1 MTAAKKKYRRLTD
14 REVMI
19 ASRLKAEFVARG
31 EAQGLS
37 QRKMAEE
44 MGWTPGTLNQ
54 YLLANVPVNYDAL
67 FKCCEY
73 LKVSPHVIDPTLQE
87 RVAPPPNKEDLRLML
102 KKIPPET
109 ALEIIRELG
118 QSLTDSQKKEAAIGI
133 LQPPA

>member
-1 MTAAKKKYRRLTD
+1 MTTSKKKYRRLTD

-19 ASRLKAEFVARG
+19 ANRLKAEFVARG
-31 EAQGLS
+31 EADGLS
-37 QRKMAEE
+37 QRKMAEA

-87 RVAPPPNKEDLRLML
+87 RVAPPPNKDDLRLML
-102 KKIPPET
+102 QKIPPET
-109 ALEIIRELG
+109 ALQIIEELA
-118 QSLTDSQKKEAAIGI
+118 QSLTDSQKREAAIAV

>member
-1 MTAAKKKYRRLTD
+1 MPSKPKKYRRLSD

-19 ASRLKAEFVARG
+19 ATRLKAEFVARG
-31 EAQGLS
+31 ESHDLS

-67 FKCCEY
+67 FKMCEY
-73 LKVSPHVIDPTLQE
+73 LKVSPHHIDPTLQE
-87 RVAPPPNKEDLRLML
+87 RVAPPPNTEDLRLML

-109 ALEIIRELG
+109 AAQIIVELG
-118 QSLTDSQKKEAAIGI
+118 QSLTDRQRKEAAIAI
-133 LQPPA
+133 LQPSG

>member
-1 MTAAKKKYRRLTD
+1 MTTSKKKYRRLTD

-19 ASRLKAEFVARG
+19 ANRLKAEFVARG
-31 EAQGLS
+31 EANGLS

-73 LKVSPHVIDPTLQE
+73 LKVSPHAIDPTLQE
-87 RVAPPPNKEDLRLML
+87 RVAPPPNKDDLRLML

>member
-1 MTAAKKKYRRLTD
+1 M
-14 REVMI
+14 
-19 ASRLKAEFVARG
+19 KAEFVARG
-31 EAQGLS
+31 EADGLS
-37 QRKMAEE
+37 QRKMAEA

-73 LKVSPHVIDPTLQE
+73 LKVSPHAIDPTLQE
-87 RVAPPPNKEDLRLML
+87 RVAPPPNKDDLRLML

-118 QSLTDSQKKEAAIGI
+118 QSLTDSQKK
-133 LQPPA
+133 